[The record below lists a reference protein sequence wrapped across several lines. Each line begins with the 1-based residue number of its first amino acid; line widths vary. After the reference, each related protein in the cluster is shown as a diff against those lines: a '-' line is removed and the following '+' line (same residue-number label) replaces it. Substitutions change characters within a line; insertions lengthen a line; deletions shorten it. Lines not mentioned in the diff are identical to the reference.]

1 MGDNDDYR
9 MTIFSGRLDDW
20 DAWKCDIESFIRAK
34 DPEMAEIIVSLNK
47 SPISRDEV
55 SSYNKKNAKGY
66 FTLKKY

>member
-1 MGDNDDYR
+1 
-9 MTIFSGRLDDW
+9 
-20 DAWKCDIESFIRAK
+20 
-34 DPEMAEIIVSLNK
+34 MAGIIVSLNK